1 MTKEQEP
8 KIFDAKL
15 SDLKPT
21 AKNPR
26 QLSEKG
32 YKQLKKKMDKY
43 PKFITAREV
52 VIDEDF
58 NILGGHQRVKV
69 AEKRGDKTIR
79 VKQVFGWTQEE
90 KDNFI
95 ISDNVSEGEWDS
107 DILANEWDE
116 SDLSEWMG
124 DDFKPHTDIVEDEP
138 APVDEENTY
147 SIVGDIYQLGEHRVF
162 CGSFEDD
169 EKVRE
174 LFGNKKATC
183 TFTDPPYNIA
193 YKSKDG
199 KSIQNDDMKAEDFQN
214 FLNRAFE
221 CVAENM
227 ATGGGVH

>member
-1 MTKEQEP
+1 MNEQEP
-8 KIFDAKL
+8 KIFDANL

-95 ISDNVSEGEWDS
+95 ISDNIAEGEWDF
-107 DILANEWDE
+107 DIMANEWEPEFLQDNGIDNIKQSIQDE
-116 SDLSEWMG
+116 KEIEDN
-124 DDFKPHTDIVEDEP
+124 PPTIVTSFITFDYNDE
-138 APVDEENTY
+138 
-147 SIVGDIYQLGEHRVF
+147 IQLGIT
-162 CGSFEDD
+162 D
-169 EKVRE
+169 ET
-174 LFGNKKATC
+174 ATKLMSEM
-183 TFTDPPYNIA
+183 IA
-193 YKSKDG
+193 YNKEHGSYDG
-199 KSIQNDDMKAEDFQN
+199 FWDTRLK
-214 FLNRAFE
+214 
-221 CVAENM
+221 
-227 ATGGGVH
+227 